1 MTAGGGY
8 APGVRRL
15 LPALAAMVVVVAG
28 VVAILVLTRGD
39 DEPAGRPSVARGEA
53 LAFASRGAPA
63 IFAVDTGAPAAGLV
77 VQELVPRL
85 TAGALSARDVGP
97 LLGEEAVVALLDPRA
112 RRAQVSFV
120 ARDPS
125 DLATLARRLR
135 PTGRYRG
142 ARLYATGGDE
152 AAVAVRGRAVVAAPD
167 EAAVRRALD
176 VRADPRA
183 HLTPRAFDE
192 RLGDL
197 SRTAPVRAVFD
208 ARAVLAAQE
217 PGITRTRWGR
227 ALRGG
232 AAVLAAGDDGLR
244 IPFRLD
250 TAPGLNVADL
260 PFGVGARTPVARGR
274 APLVLGVRRLDRLIA
289 VLRASDPS
297 RFADIDRLQDD
308 LPGFLNLDVDDL
320 LGGLR
325 NDATVTSRD
334 LRRLVVR
341 TDPRDPGTWR
351 TAIQAGA
358 TLSGLLDSLGIDG
371 IEIDE
376 QPGDVYRLRVGGRL
390 VLRAGIY
397 GPTLVATND
406 PQADVPGTARAPVSP
421 APAGAAGGLTV
432 RLQGAIARSWL
443 ARTFALPA
451 EAAPLLTRVGDLT
464 GWARAQT
471 EGVRG
476 ELRLGVR

>member
-1 MTAGGGY
+1 VTGDDGYGG
-8 APGVRRL
+8 GVRRL
-15 LPALAAMVVVVAG
+15 LPALAALVAVVAG
-28 VVAILVLTRGD
+28 VVAIVVLTGGD
-39 DEPAGRPSVARGEA
+39 DEPRRPSAARGEA
-53 LAFASRGAPA
+53 LAFVSRGAPA
-63 IFAVDTGAPAAGLV
+63 IIAVDTGTPAAGLV
-77 VQELVPRL
+77 LQELVPRL
-85 TAGALSARDVGP
+85 TGGALRARDIGP
-97 LLGEEAVVALLDPRA
+97 LLGEEAVVGLLDPRA

-120 ARDPS
+120 AREPN
-125 DLATLARRLR
+125 DLATLTQRLR

-142 ARLYATGGDE
+142 ARLYATGRNA

-167 EAAVRRALD
+167 EGAVRRALD

-197 SRTAPVRAVFD
+197 SPSAPVRAVFD

-232 AAVLAAGDDGLR
+232 AAVLAAADDGLR

-260 PFGVGARTPVARGR
+260 PFGVGARTPVARGQ

-289 VLRASDPS
+289 FLRTSDPR
-297 RFADIDRLQDD
+297 RFADIDRLEDD
-308 LPGFLNLDVDDL
+308 LPAFLNLDVDDL
-320 LGGLR
+320 LAGLR
-325 NDATVTSRD
+325 NDATVASRD

-341 TDPRDPGTWR
+341 TDPRDAGTWR
-351 TAIQAGA
+351 AAIQAGA
-358 TLSGLLDSLGIDG
+358 TLSGVLDRLGIDG
-371 IEIDE
+371 IEVDE
-376 QPGDVYRLRVGGRL
+376 EPGEVYRLRVGGRL

-397 GPTLVATND
+397 GPTLVATDD
-406 PQADVPGTARAPVSP
+406 PRANIPGTARAPVSP

-432 RLQGAIARSWL
+432 RLRGAIARSWL
-443 ARTFALPA
+443 TRTFALPA

-471 EGVRG
+471 DGVRG